1 MTKRTAQMETFL
13 VAVERPPWEKEDFIT
28 VTDDYDGF
36 GPDVLATYPIA
47 RRKGTSALD
56 AARQYA
62 EEHDLLPIRVN
73 VNLPD
78 EYGEWVIDEGG
89 AHEV

>member
-1 MTKRTAQMETFL
+1 METFL
-13 VAVERPPWEKEDFIT
+13 VAVERPPWDEDDFIT
-28 VTDDYDGF
+28 VTDDYDGL

-47 RRKGTSALD
+47 PVKGTSALD

-62 EEHDLLPIRVN
+62 EEHDLLPIRVT

>member
-1 MTKRTAQMETFL
+1 MTRTTAQMETFL
-13 VAVERPPWEKEDFIT
+13 VAVERPPWDEDDFIT
-28 VTDDYDGF
+28 VTDDYDGL

-62 EEHDLLPIRVN
+62 EEHNLLPIHVTI
-73 VNLPD
+73 NLPD
-78 EYGEWVIDEGG
+78 EYGEWVIDEDG